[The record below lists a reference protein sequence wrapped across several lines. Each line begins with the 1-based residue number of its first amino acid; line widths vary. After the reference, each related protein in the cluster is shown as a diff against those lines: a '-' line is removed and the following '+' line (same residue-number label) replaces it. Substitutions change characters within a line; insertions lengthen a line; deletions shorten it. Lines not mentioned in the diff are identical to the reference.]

1 MKNKKLISNAGD
13 FLFLVPALIIFA
25 IIIIIPFING
35 IGISL
40 TNWDGIAPKSDFVG
54 LRNFQILF
62 QDAEIINPIKNTLI
76 FTVITVVFVN
86 VIGLALA
93 LGVSSKFR
101 GSDFIKSILF
111 MPLVISLV
119 LSAFIWSFT
128 YSNVFPKLFGIPGLL
143 GSADTVMYGI
153 SIICIW
159 RDCGLAMMTYFA
171 TLQGIPE
178 ELYEASRV
186 DGANVFQRFKNVTLP
201 NLAPAFTI
209 NITLWLGWGLKVFDY
224 PMAATG
230 GGPGRASETLAMYVY
245 NYAFPYNKAGY
256 GQAAALVM
264 MVGIFIISSTVTKIL
279 RKRELDA

>member
-1 MKNKKLISNAGD
+1 
-13 FLFLVPALIIFA
+13 
-25 IIIIIPFING
+25 
-35 IGISL
+35 
-40 TNWDGIAPKSDFVG
+40 
-54 LRNFQILF
+54 
-62 QDAEIINPIKNTLI
+62 
-76 FTVITVVFVN
+76 
-86 VIGLALA
+86 
-93 LGVSSKFR
+93 
-101 GSDFIKSILF
+101 

-143 GSADTVMYGI
+143 GSADTVIYGI

-178 ELYEASRV
+178 AARV
-186 DGANVFQRFKNVTLP
+186 DGANIFQRFKNVTLP
-201 NLAPAFTI
+201 MLAPAFTI

>member
-1 MKNKKLISNAGD
+1 M
-13 FLFLVPALIIFA
+13 PALIIFA
-25 IIIIIPFING
+25 IIIVIPFFNG
-35 IGISL
+35 IDISL
-40 TNWDGIAPKSDFVG
+40 TNWDGISPKSDFVG

-62 QDAEIINPIKNTLI
+62 QDTEIISPIKNTLL
-76 FTVITVVFVN
+76 FTIITVVFVN
-86 VIGLALA
+86 IIGLALA

-128 YSNVFPKLFGIPGLL
+128 YSNVFPKLFGISGLL
-143 GSADTVMYGI
+143 GSADTVIYGI

>member
-1 MKNKKLISNAGD
+1 MKNKKLISGAGE
-13 FLFLVPALIIFA
+13 FMFLVPALIIFT
-25 IIIIIPFING
+25 IVVIIPFFNG

-40 TNWDGIAPKSDFVG
+40 TNWDGLSPNSDFVG

-62 QDAEIINPIKNTLI
+62 QDTELINPIKNTLL

-93 LGVSSKFR
+93 LGVSSKFK

-128 YSNVFPKLFGIPGLL
+128 FSNVFPKMFGIPGLL
-143 GSADTVMYGI
+143 GNTDTVMYGL

-171 TLQGIPE
+171 TIQSIPE

-230 GGPGRASETLAMYVY
+230 GGPGKASETLAMYVY

-264 MVGIFIISSTVTKIL
+264 MIGIFIISSTVTTIL